1 MLVAGA
7 YRKKCAPRTSGGQ
20 AKWPDAEEA
29 IGRRS
34 SSTALELWGESPGR
48 GRAAS
53 ASPSEVAKSS
63 MSPIGY
69 GCVVR
74 PARMMSLGRLG

>member
-7 YRKKCAPRTSGGQ
+7 HDVQHGSPGGQ

-34 SSTALELWGESPGR
+34 SSAALELWGESPGR

-53 ASPSEVAKSS
+53 ASPSVSGEVFDVTDWLWA
-63 MSPIGY
+63 
-69 GCVVR
+69 CR
-74 PARMMSLGRLG
+74 PTC